1 MLTNYA
7 VPVAFINGDKLADI
21 AMEYELERAPSHDVL
36 LTAVVNRE
44 DVEALIKAPVRWE
57 MFVQWA
63 NLPKNHQNLCSNPT
77 IQISINLFIF
87 ILFFMVG
94 DKFDSYCFICLQLYL
109 NLFSW
114 YSMGCFYNYTLSVF
128 IILRLGLLYV

>member
-1 MLTNYA
+1 MELMLTNYA

-57 MFVQWA
+57 MFVQ
-63 NLPKNHQNLCSNPT
+63 
-77 IQISINLFIF
+77 
-87 ILFFMVG
+87 
-94 DKFDSYCFICLQLYL
+94 
-109 NLFSW
+109 
-114 YSMGCFYNYTLSVF
+114 
-128 IILRLGLLYV
+128 